1 MVDERRVTRVVK
13 LAYELAQT
21 GVFEDFAAIERE
33 LISLGYADEARSL
46 EKPSIRDTLSEICA
60 NRPRARG
67 KRPGISPHV
76 KRMMTTLGYFA
87 KAVAG
92 FCA

>member
-33 LISLGYADEARSL
+33 LVSLGYADEAHSL
-46 EKPSIRDTLSEICA
+46 EKPSIRDTLSEICITGREREEPTWHSHTSA
-60 NRPRARG
+60 
-67 KRPGISPHV
+67 
-76 KRMMTTLGYFA
+76 
-87 KAVAG
+87 
-92 FCA
+92 